1 MTLLP
6 KFKKYWILI
15 TIIGFLFFIHYIIYG
30 SLFKTCIYTENEI
43 QMNQEILN
51 SKIYLTRSAVVIEN
65 IEHEYSCL
73 DKMSLIH
80 KKIIQDKNITD
91 YRYQINDKNIKY
103 LNEKSPIEFTPIKL
117 LAISKHG
124 ITSIDSGA
132 GPINY
137 LILKD
142 QNGEFYEVATVSL
155 GLNKGEEFLKSI
167 YNGQETLL
175 SPDTNFSN
183 TSFR

>member
-1 MTLLP
+1 MTLR
-6 KFKKYWILI
+6 KHKKYLILI
-15 TIIGFLFFIHYIIYG
+15 TIIGLIFTTRYIVYG
-30 SLFKTCIYTENEI
+30 SFFKTCTYTENEI
-43 QMNQEILN
+43 HMNEEMLN
-51 SKIYLTRSAVVIEN
+51 SKIYFTRSAAVIEN

-73 DKMSLIH
+73 DKMSFIH
-80 KKIIQDKNITD
+80 KKIIQNKNVAD
-91 YRYQINDKNIKY
+91 YKYQITDKNIKY
-103 LNEKSPIEFTPIKL
+103 LNENSLIEFTPVKL

-124 ITSIDSGA
+124 ITSIDSGT

-155 GLNKGEEFLKSI
+155 GLNKGEEFLKSK

-175 SPDTNFSN
+175 NSDTNFSN